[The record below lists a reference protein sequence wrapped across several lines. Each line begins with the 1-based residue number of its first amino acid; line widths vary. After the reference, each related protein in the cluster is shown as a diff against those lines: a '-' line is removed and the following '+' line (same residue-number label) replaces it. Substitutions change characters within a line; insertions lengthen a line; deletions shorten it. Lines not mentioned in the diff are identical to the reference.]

1 MGSDALLPTLTSVVL
16 GGASINGG
24 SGFIVNTVI
33 ACFFIGYLKQGLM
46 SIGISSDVSQII
58 VGILLILT
66 VTSKII
72 IQKIRLIMLNNKILN
87 KVI

>member
-1 MGSDALLPTLTSVVL
+1 
-16 GGASINGG
+16 
-24 SGFIVNTVI
+24 
-33 ACFFIGYLKQGLM
+33 M

-72 IQKIRLIMLNNKILN
+72 ISKIRLIMLNNKILN